1 MQNSTLLNNLTAFRA
16 NEIAKIDNKE
26 LREELANKHNDMIKK
41 IEDEN
46 SLPACTYDRIGTK
59 TQYSPGT
66 LNAYSTGAPQKETDD
81 SCLLL

>member
-1 MQNSTLLNNLTAFRA
+1 
-16 NEIAKIDNKE
+16 
-26 LREELANKHNDMIKK
+26 MIRK

-59 TQYSPGT
+59 TQYSCPGT
-66 LNAYSTGAPQKETDD
+66 PNAYSTGAPRKETDD